1 MQRALVWLIFTLT
14 LGNQPTYAQDTI
26 EARQGRAFAQSTCA
40 VCHGIVLGAPSPVA
54 GAPNFHTIAATPG
67 MSPLALRVM
76 LETPHRSMPN
86 LQLSA
91 DELRDV
97 TAYIMSLRAK

>member
-1 MQRALVWLIFTLT
+1 MRRALVWIVVTLT
-14 LGNQPTYAQDTI
+14 LGNQSAYAQDTI
-26 EARQGRAFAQSTCA
+26 QARQGQAFAQRTCA
-40 VCHGIVLGAPSPVA
+40 TCHGIVPGSPSPVA

-67 MSPLALRVM
+67 MSPLAMRVA
-76 LETPHRSMPN
+76 LETPHHSMPN

-97 TAYIMSLRAK
+97 TAYIMSLLAK